1 MKRQEDKRPAD
12 LVFLDGPVFTAD
24 PARSWTDAIAVRE
37 GKIIATGR
45 SRVADVTSS
54 SSRVVSLQGRMLMPG
69 VIDAHAH
76 PIFGGLEMGECDLA
90 ACDTLEELGQE
101 VRAFAAAH
109 PNDAWITGGGWAM
122 SHFAGGSPTRAQLD
136 QFVPDRPAILISRDR
151 HAAWLNSRAL
161 EAAGITKH
169 TPEPKDGRIEREADG
184 TPAGTL
190 HEGAVNLATDRIP
203 QKSDETYLQ
212 ALLQAQSHLHSLGI
226 TAWHDALIGS
236 YFSYKDSFEIYLAAQ
251 ESGALRSR
259 AVLAQWWDRDQGME
273 QLAKFSARRARAET
287 GRVHAGTVK
296 LLQDGICESF
306 TAHMFEPYHDHGVHR
321 DLGQGNQ
328 YFNPEKL
335 REIVDSLDHSGF
347 QIHAHTIGDHAISD
361 MLDAFEHALDI
372 RPPSLAGGHRGDN
385 RHQLTHLQ
393 VMRREDISRMRR
405 TQTVANIQPLWAC
418 VDPYMSDLTLPFLGE
433 ERAERQYLFGDLI
446 RSGVPIAAGSDWPV
460 SSADPM
466 RGAHVA
472 VNRTVPEAS
481 DGAVFLPEQ
490 RIALTDVL
498 AAYTSGSAY
507 ANHLEDSVGSIE
519 VGKEADLVVLDRNP
533 FDSPAKQIFK
543 TQIAASYVLGE
554 CVYER

>member
-1 MKRQEDKRPAD
+1 MMRQEDNRPAD

-37 GKIIATGR
+37 GKIVATGR
-45 SRVADVTSS
+45 SRVADVTASS
-54 SSRVVSLQGRMLMPG
+54 SKVISLQGRMLMPG

-76 PIFGGLEMGECDLA
+76 PVFGGLEMGECDLA
-90 ACDTLEELGQE
+90 ACDTLEDLGQE

-122 SHFAGGSPTRAQLD
+122 SHFAGGSPSRAQLD
-136 QFVPDRPAILISRDR
+136 QLVPDRPAILISRDR

-161 EAAGITKH
+161 EAAGITKD
-169 TPEPKDGRIEREADG
+169 TPEPKDGRIEREPDG

-236 YFSYKDSFEIYLAAQ
+236 YFSYKDTFDIYLAAQ

-259 AVLAQWWDRDQGME
+259 TVLAQWWDRDQGME
-273 QLAKFSARRARAET
+273 QLAKFSTRRAKAES
-287 GRVHAGTVK
+287 GRVRAGTVK

-328 YFNPEKL
+328 YFSPETL
-335 REIVDSLDHSGF
+335 REIVNSLDHSGF

-361 MLDAFEHALDI
+361 MLDAFEHAIDSRASGLID
-372 RPPSLAGGHRGDN
+372 GHRGDN

-481 DGAVFLPEQ
+481 DGPVFLPEQ
-490 RIALTDVL
+490 RIALSDVL

-507 ANHLEDSVGSIE
+507 ANHLEDVVGSIE
-519 VGKEADLVVLDRNP
+519 IGKEADLVVLDRNP
-533 FDSPAKQIFK
+533 FDSPANQIFE
-543 TQIAASYVLGE
+543 TQIASTYVLGE